1 MCLRVKHSEQGH
13 YLKSN
18 LDESKVIL
26 YKIKMECGQKDILK
40 KKEKRERFETT
51 TGLFPSG
58 YKNKSKM
65 KVKKI
70 KGIQIVSNIRTGS
83 IDKYVIIN

>member
-26 YKIKMECGQKDILK
+26 YKIKMKCGQKDIFKKK
-40 KKEKRERFETT
+40 KKEK
-51 TGLFPSG
+51 GLKQPLVYFLVG
-58 YKNKSKM
+58 IRT
-65 KVKKI
+65 KVK
-70 KGIQIVSNIRTGS
+70 
-83 IDKYVIIN
+83 

>member
-26 YKIKMECGQKDILK
+26 YKIKMKYGKKDILK
-40 KKEKRERFETT
+40 KIKKTKRKVLKQPLVYFLVGIRT
-51 TGLFPSG
+51 
-58 YKNKSKM
+58 
-65 KVKKI
+65 KVK
-70 KGIQIVSNIRTGS
+70 
-83 IDKYVIIN
+83 

>member
-40 KKEKRERFETT
+40 KKI
-51 TGLFPSG
+51 
-58 YKNKSKM
+58 KM
-65 KVKKI
+65 GMV
-70 KGIQIVSNIRTGS
+70 
-83 IDKYVIIN
+83 